1 MGTEPPNPQLP
12 DGIDEAE
19 YRRTRGLMRASVL
32 HVYGGRDVVIAGIDP
47 WDAVDEAWASMAK
60 NGFKCNG
67 PFLPFAIRVAR
78 NKAVDALKRAEARR
92 GYESLDAPLLESGE
106 EADLTL
112 HDVVEGSQA
121 AETVYLE
128 GLDEVAV
135 AEKVAL
141 YEEAIYAKGVLT
153 DFERHAFLAVRKE
166 RKSRA
171 AVGRE
176 LPSPLSGQR
185 VGQIVGEAFLK
196 ISGYVREKEG
206 PATATVQHQGGG
218 RSDELE

>member
-1 MGTEPPNPQLP
+1 VGTEPPHPELP

-19 YRRTRGLMRASVL
+19 YRRIRGLMRASVL
-32 HVYGGRDVVIAGIDP
+32 HVFGGRDVVIAGIDP

-60 NGFKCNG
+60 NGFRCKG

-78 NKAVDALKRAEARR
+78 NKALDALKRAEARR
-92 GYESLDAPLLESGE
+92 GYESLDAPLSESAE
-106 EADLTL
+106 EGDLTL

-121 AETVYLE
+121 AEAVYLE

-141 YEEAIYAKGVLT
+141 YEEAIYAEGVLT
-153 DFERHAFLAVRKE
+153 DFERHLFLAVRKE
-166 RKSRA
+166 RRSRA

-185 VGQIVGEAFLK
+185 VGQIVGDAFLK
-196 ISGYVREKEG
+196 INEYVREKEG
-206 PATATVQHQGGG
+206 AATTAQRQGGG
-218 RSDELE
+218 RSDELK